1 MKEIDYLLWMMWI
14 TEQLHYQKVIKNIK
28 IMLDISKAKEYN
40 NKVRLIES
48 IAL

>member
-1 MKEIDYLLWMMWI
+1 MHRILTVDDVDNYTVFLSNSDKKM
-14 TEQLHYQKVIKNIK
+14 K
-28 IMLDISKAKEYN
+28 IMLDIRKAKEYN